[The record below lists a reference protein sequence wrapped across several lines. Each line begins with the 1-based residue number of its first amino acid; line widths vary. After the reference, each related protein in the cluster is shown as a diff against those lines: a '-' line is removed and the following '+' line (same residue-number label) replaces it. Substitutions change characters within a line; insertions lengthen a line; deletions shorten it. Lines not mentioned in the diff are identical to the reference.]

1 MSLRYLSSLAVIK
14 YGIAREDL
22 PQPLYGELDPI
33 EHLNGYFSY
42 RVFGQVNPLCLTIAW
57 AGHWLFPFV
66 GQQTELGAGV
76 KNCLGPGGGELF
88 LFKGWEISVDD
99 FIFDL
104 DRRKVTFFSNISFSR
119 FGDTLRMKMG
129 SELIG
134 DDRIEK
140 VRERVWI
147 GQTIFM

>member
-1 MSLRYLSSLAVIK
+1 MIK

-22 PQPLYGELDPI
+22 PQLLYGELDPI
-33 EHLNGYFSY
+33 EQLVKSQLNGDFSY
-42 RVFGQVNPLCLTIAW
+42 WVCLTIAW
-57 AGHWLFPFV
+57 AGHWLFTFL

-104 DRRKVTFFSNISFSR
+104 DRRKVTFFGNISFSR
-119 FGDTLRMKMG
+119 FGDTLGMKMG

-134 DDRIEK
+134 EGLDWSNHFYVE
-140 VRERVWI
+140 EL
-147 GQTIFM
+147 